1 VGSVRKAL
9 AKAGWR
15 AEDVDLWEVN
25 EAFAVVPMALMTDLA
40 LSHDIVNVNGGA
52 CALGHPIGASGAR
65 IMVTLMYALQ
75 ARGLKK
81 GVATLCIGGGEAT
94 AVALE
99 ML

>member
-1 VGSVRKAL
+1 VNKAL
-9 AKAGWR
+9 AKAGWSVG
-15 AEDVDLWEVN
+15 EVDLWEVN
-25 EAFAVVPMALMTDLA
+25 EAFAVVPMALMHDLN

-81 GVATLCIGGGEAT
+81 GVATLCIGGGEGT